1 MSARERYLPL
11 LLTLAVVAADQ
22 ISKAIVVAA
31 LPLERPVA
39 VLGDV
44 LRLTYVHNT
53 AIAFSIGRGIPAD
66 LRRVLLL
73 ILPLV
78 AIGLISVYY
87 LTTDQLTRAQRWL
100 LAAILGGGIGNYVDR
115 VARPDGVVDFVDV
128 KFYGILGFSR
138 FPTFNLADSSVV
150 VAGILL
156 LASSLFMARQPEA
169 TIPPGSGGPESGAPG
184 NGAPGNGA
192 PANDVP
198 ANDEEN
204 A

>member
-1 MSARERYLPL
+1 MSPLSARERYLPL

-78 AIGLISVYY
+78 AIGLISAYY

-100 LAAILGGGIGNYVDR
+100 LAAIMGGGIGNYVDR

-156 LASSLFMARQPEA
+156 LASSLFMARQPED
-169 TIPPGSGGPESGAPG
+169 TIAPGNGAPG

-192 PANDVP
+192 PANDVLTD
-198 ANDEEN
+198 DEEN

>member
-1 MSARERYLPL
+1 MSPLSARERYLPL

-22 ISKAIVVAA
+22 IVKGIVVAT
-31 LPLERPVA
+31 LPLERPVS
-39 VLGDV
+39 VLGDF

-53 AIAFSIGRGIPAD
+53 AIAFSIGRGIPDD

-78 AIGLISVYY
+78 AIGLITAYY
-87 LTTDQLTRAQRWL
+87 LTTAELSRLQRWL
-100 LAAILGGGIGNYVDR
+100 LAAIMGGGIGNYVDR

-156 LASSLFMARQPEA
+156 LASSLFLARQPED
-169 TIPPGSGGPESGAPG
+169 TI
-184 NGAPGNGA
+184 APGNGA

-198 ANDEEN
+198 ANDVLTDDEEN